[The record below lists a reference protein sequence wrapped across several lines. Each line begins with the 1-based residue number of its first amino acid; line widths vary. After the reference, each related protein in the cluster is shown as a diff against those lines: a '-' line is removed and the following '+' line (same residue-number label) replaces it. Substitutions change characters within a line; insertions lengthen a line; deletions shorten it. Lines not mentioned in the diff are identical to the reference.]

1 MVKFHCVTS
10 RYMYQSRHNQKYHWA
25 SNNEKQFPFWNV
37 LLEQTQ
43 LLNLCKKQYSYST
56 ILNIKINFF
65 SPSTMMIIHSWA
77 IMWLLFIF
85 VIHWYVYLFWKRCVV
100 FGVFIYLSL
109 ISISMEYL
117 QMELFPFY
125 KINNSFKFYITCL
138 FL

>member
-1 MVKFHCVTS
+1 MEKFHCVMS

-25 SNNEKQFPFWNV
+25 SNNEKQVPFWNI

-77 IMWLLFIF
+77 IMRLLVGHHAVTLYFRYSLICLSLL
-85 VIHWYVYLFWKRCVV
+85 IEMCCVWC
-100 FGVFIYLSL
+100 FYLSVFDL
-109 ISISMEYL
+109 YFDGIFANGVIS
-117 QMELFPFY
+117 LFQ
-125 KINNSFKFYITCL
+125 N
-138 FL
+138 